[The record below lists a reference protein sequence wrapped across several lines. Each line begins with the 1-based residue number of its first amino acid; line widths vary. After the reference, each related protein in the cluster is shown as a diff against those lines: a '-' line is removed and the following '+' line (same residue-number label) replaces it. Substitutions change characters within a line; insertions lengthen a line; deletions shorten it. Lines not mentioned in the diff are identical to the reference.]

1 MSARRMSSH
10 SKLILAAGLAVG
22 LALGGT
28 GLAAA
33 TWSTTNSAT
42 GSVTAAALSTGAI
55 GGAAALD
62 SVVYRAAGTPSIA
75 TLTLTNNGIAPL
87 ALTLTGSSTGS
98 ATLAGQITLST
109 WAQVAGSCGAV
120 VPTTGTSAALLSS
133 ATFGLPVSAQSA
145 AAGATVTF
153 CAATTFGGATIAA
166 SQGFQLAETITLA
179 GAVGTWTTRSSTTF
193 GQSVYQVGNPTVPV
207 CKQAVIPYGA
217 LLLQQ
222 QSATISWT
230 APSVP
235 TGTVS
240 YTIVDAT
247 TLAVVS
253 TVTVSG
259 TSATF
264 VNGNLNAASE
274 NLLVRAKDSALG
286 TTSTGLAFTL
296 SQTGGVLGLLAVSA
310 SCVTPAVSP

>member
-1 MSARRMSSH
+1 VFSPHERTAS
-10 SKLILAAGLAVG
+10 LAVG

-62 SVVYRAAGTPSIA
+62 SVIYRAVGTPSIA

-87 ALTLTGSSTGS
+87 ALTLTGSPTGS

-120 VPTTGTSAALLSS
+120 VPTSGTSAALLSS
-133 ATFGLPVSAQSA
+133 AIFGLPVSAQSA

-207 CKQAVIPYGA
+207 CRQANIPYG
-217 LLLQQ
+217 LLTQQ
-222 QSATISWT
+222 AATISWT
-230 APSVP
+230 APGVP
-235 TGTVS
+235 SGTVS
-240 YTIVDAT
+240 YTVVDAT
-247 TLAVVS
+247 TLTAIS
-253 TVTVSG
+253 GVTLSG
-259 TSATF
+259 TSARF

-274 NLLVRAKDSALG
+274 NLLVRAIDSALG
-286 TTSTGLAFTL
+286 TTSSGLAFTL
-296 SQTGGVLGLLAVSA
+296 SQASGLLGVAAVSA